1 MHLNFL
7 FLFSLFYGINCKK
20 DLNLFFICGQF
31 FKVDMLMKNGFEL
44 RFSFMASEDGINVSL
59 NSSLLCYRNC

>member
-44 RFSFMASEDGINVSL
+44 RFSFIV
-59 NSSLLCYRNC
+59 